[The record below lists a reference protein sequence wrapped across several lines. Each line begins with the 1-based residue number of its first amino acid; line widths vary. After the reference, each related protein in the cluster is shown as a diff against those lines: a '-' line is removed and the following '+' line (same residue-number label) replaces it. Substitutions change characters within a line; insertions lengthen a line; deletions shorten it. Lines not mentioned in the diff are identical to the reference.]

1 MQHPPSPWQQS
12 RVIFP
17 CLALFTP
24 RILLISRLLIT
35 HLLLSVPPRH
45 ALLFFLF
52 LILLSL
58 SLLNLST
65 TPPAAA
71 ALSSHH
77 ASILPSL
84 LFRPIKVEPQV
95 WRPRRRPFPLCPC
108 CSPAEGNVTRP
119 RLPWPS
125 LRSLESGRPRIFLP
139 YFLTLLPGF
148 FFVGVC
154 VCVTKPSRFPLEL
167 K

>member
-1 MQHPPSPWQQS
+1 MSCSFCATSTVAVATKSGYLSFSGVIHSSHPVDLSS
-12 RVIFP
+12 SHHSDF
-17 CLALFTP
+17 
-24 RILLISRLLIT
+24 
-35 HLLLSVPPRH
+35 LLSVPPRH

-58 SLLNLST
+58 PLLNLST

-84 LFRPIKVEPQV
+84 LFRPVKVEPPV

-108 CSPAEGNVTRP
+108 CSPAEGNVTQA

-125 LRSLESGRPRIFLP
+125 LRPLESLRPRIFLP
-139 YFLTLLPGF
+139 YFLTLLCLRF
-148 FFVGVC
+148 FCWCAC
-154 VCVTKPSRFPLEL
+154 V
-167 K
+167 